1 MNNRICLKDWLE
13 TPHLNIDYQD
23 LFYGLHRELR
33 ILLESHN
40 SYVPDLNLRNSLN
53 LAKVLENIQLTWT
66 NIRFATYL
74 NKRQVDLLHRQEVK
88 RQNIEFL
95 IALSASLYMGYD
107 LKNGLFN
114 YQILEENF
122 DQCKFFYPEEDQEY
136 YEDVIV
142 HKNYQY
148 YDEYV
153 EKKKNS
159 SQRGYQMVKG
169 GTGFSSVS
177 DEEYYPNKSNAAFVQ
192 MAFLYVAFFGVAI
205 FTVMFVL
212 FILY

>member
-1 MNNRICLKDWLE
+1 MNNRICLKDWLQ
-13 TPHLNIDYQD
+13 TPHANTDYQD

-40 SYVPDLNLRNSLN
+40 SYVPDLDLRNSLN

-74 NKRQVDLLHRQEVK
+74 NKRQVDLLHRQEAK

-95 IALSASLYMGYD
+95 ISLAASLYMGYD

-122 DQCKFFYPEEDQEY
+122 DQCKFFFPEGDQEY

-153 EKKKNS
+153 EKKKSS

-177 DEEYYPNKSNAAFVQ
+177 DEEYHSNKSNAAFVQ
-192 MAFLYVAFFGVAI
+192 MTFLYVAFFGVAI

-212 FILY
+212 FAIY